1 MYRAVVIKCVSSHQW
16 IFTTMQR
23 LDQLI
28 VTRGLISSRTRAQRL
43 IKHGRVFL
51 INANGQRLKALTR
64 PGEKLADDV
73 LLDIEPDEEERYVS
87 RAGLKLEGLLD
98 VTGLDVQGM
107 TLLDIGQSTGGFTD
121 CALQRGAARVIG
133 IEVGHDQLDPSLR
146 QDERVICMEGIN
158 ARDLPHDAILAHA
171 PEGIDGAMMDVSFI
185 SQTLIL
191 PSLAPLL
198 PVGGHLLTL
207 VKPQFELT
215 RDAIND
221 KGLVRNPALYADVEQ
236 RIRDCCH
243 LLGLDVQCW
252 HDSPIKGGDGNHE
265 FILHA
270 IKRA

>member
-1 MYRAVVIKCVSSHQW
+1 
-16 IFTTMQR
+16 MQR

-28 VTRGLISSRTRAQRL
+28 VTRGLITSRTRAQRL
-43 IKHGRVFL
+43 IKHGCVFL
-51 INANGQRLKALTR
+51 TDADGNRIKVLSR
-64 PGEKLADDV
+64 PGEKLPEDT
-73 LLDIEPDEEERYVS
+73 LLDIELDDEERYVS

-98 VTGLDVQGM
+98 VTGLDVTGM

-121 CALQRGAARVIG
+121 CALKRGAVRVIG
-133 IEVGHDQLDPSLR
+133 IDVGHDQLDASLR
-146 QDERVICMEGIN
+146 QDERVICMEGVN
-158 ARDLPHDAILAHA
+158 ARELPHEVIRSHA
-171 PEGIDGAMMDVSFI
+171 PDGIDGAMMDVSFI

-198 PVGGHLLTL
+198 SEGGHLLTL

-221 KGLVRNPALYADVEQ
+221 KGLVRDSALYAQAEQ
-236 RIRDCCH
+236 RVRECCES
-243 LLGLDVQCW
+243 LNLEVQCW

-270 IKRA
+270 IKRC